1 MNILMSE
8 PMTRIDEPRLV
19 RLRGQAPRVI
29 LAARDIC
36 GIKTRRFL
44 RRISVLLRPPAK
56 LDGCPSQVVL
66 VGLCSRHDGCNLLNC
81 CASLEDALLS

>member
-19 RLRGQAPRVI
+19 RLRGQARGVI

-36 GIKTRRFL
+36 GIKTVSLL
-44 RRISVLLRPPAK
+44 RRIRVLLR
-56 LDGCPSQVVL
+56 LHY
-66 VGLCSRHDGCNLLNC
+66 R
-81 CASLEDALLS
+81 